1 MHFEYMLICSLCLHM
16 DMNVSIHLH
25 VLAMERLVAL

>member
-1 MHFEYMLICSLCLHM
+1 MHFEYMLICSLCLH
-16 DMNVSIHLH
+16 MNVSIHLH